1 MGIFE
6 RHKLMFSFQMTT
18 MIMDGDDVLNKVE
31 LDFFLK
37 GNTSLD
43 EVEEKPFKWM
53 SANGWKDAVKLDQLG
68 PTWEGFLESIKK
80 NEKLWKTWYDLE
92 NPEMS
97 PMPCGYDKKLDK
109 FQALLVCRI
118 FRNDRCVNAIKSF
131 IMDRMSDVYVKSP
144 PIDYEKI
151 YKQSTEKTPI
161 IFILSPGADPQN
173 EVQRLVE
180 SHGPGMAKF
189 KFLALGQGMGDQAK
203 EFIESG
209 AIRGWWVMLQNCH
222 LLTSWLK
229 TLEITIEA
237 LNKPDKGF
245 RLWLTTNP
253 IDPNAEIKFPLGI
266 LQKSLKV
273 VTEPP
278 DGLQAN
284 IKQAYSKLND
294 EILNECPKQEFK
306 SLVYV
311 LSFFHATIQERKK
324 FGKIGWNVNYDFN
337 DSDFR
342 ISLSLISL
350 YLNKAIETNEEELP
364 WSTLRYLIGEAMY
377 GGRVTDDYDRRVLN
391 TYLKEFLGDFIF
403 DSNQKFFFSKSDFN
417 YVIPTQADTKELIEI
432 EIDKIPLFT
441 NPGVFGLHSN
451 AEIQY
456 FSNSVKELWVNTL
469 LMQTSDGASEGGIN
483 REEYIAKIA
492 TEIQEKLPAPFDIF
506 NIKKKFEVPAPTQVV
521 LLQELER
528 FNILLELISA
538 SLTDLKRALIGEI
551 GMSQALDDLAN
562 CIFQGQ
568 VPPQWLGRAPQSMK
582 NLVNWFEHFLRRHKQ
597 YKAWDEVEEP
607 KCIWLS
613 GLHIPESYLT
623 ALVQTTCRSK
633 GWALDKSTLYTIV
646 LKERDPAMI
655 TKRIDQGTYI

>member
-1 MGIFE
+1 M
-6 RHKLMFSFQMTT
+6 
-18 MIMDGDDVLNKVE
+18 N
-31 LDFFLK
+31 
-37 GNTSLD
+37 
-43 EVEEKPFKWM
+43 
-53 SANGWKDAVKLDQLG
+53 
-68 PTWEGFLESIKK
+68 
-80 NEKLWKTWYDLE
+80 
-92 NPEMS
+92 
-97 PMPCGYDKKLDK
+97 PMPCGYDKVLDK
-109 FQALLVCRI
+109 FQAMLVCRI
-118 FRNDRCVNAIKSF
+118 FRNDRCINAIKNF

-151 YKQSTEKTPI
+151 YKSSTEKTPI

-173 EVQRLVE
+173 EVQQLVE

-222 LLTSWLK
+222 LLTSWLS
-229 TLEITIEA
+229 TLESTIEGIS
-237 LNKPDKGF
+237 KPDKGF

-253 IDPNAEIKFPLGI
+253 IDPTAPIKFPLGI
-266 LQKSLKV
+266 LQRSLKV

-278 DGLQAN
+278 DGLSAN

-294 EILNECPKQEFK
+294 DVLNECPKTEFK

-324 FGKIGWNVNYDFN
+324 FGRIGWNVAYDFN

-342 ISLSLISL
+342 ISLNLISL
-350 YLNKAIETNEEELP
+350 YLNKAIDTNEEELP

-391 TYLKEFLGDFIF
+391 TYLKEFMGDFIF
-403 DSNQKFFFSKSDFN
+403 DSNQKFYFSRSDFN
-417 YVIPTQADTKELIEI
+417 YVIPANECDTKELIEV

-456 FSNSVKELWVNTL
+456 FSNSVKELWSNTL
-469 LMQTSDGASEGGIN
+469 MMQTSDGGDAGGIN
-483 REEYIAKIA
+483 REDYISKVAS
-492 TEIQEKLPAPFDIF
+492 EIQDKLPDLFDLF
-506 NIKKKFEVPAPTQVV
+506 NIKKKFESPAPTQIV

-528 FNILLELISA
+528 FNILLTLIVN
-538 SLTDLKRALIGEI
+538 SLLDLKRALVGEI

-562 CIFQGQ
+562 CMFKGF
-568 VPPQWLGRAPQSMK
+568 VPPQWLRFAPQSLK

-597 YKAWDEVEEP
+597 YKDWDEVQEP
-607 KCIWLS
+607 ICIWLS

-633 GWALDKSTLYTIV
+633 GWALDKSTLYTVV
-646 LKERDPAMI
+646 LNERDPANI
-655 TKRIDQGTYI
+655 TKRIDQGTYIQGMYIEGARWNTDKDCLDYQRPKELIEEMPLVQIVPVEANKLKLRGTIKTPVYVTQARRNAMGVGLVFESDLKTDKHVSHWVLQGVCLVLNTD